1 MSKAIYGADSTLHNS
16 SLGSVYIFLDIGL
29 FRNLQD
35 WAETATIRVRAGVR
49 VEQVTGVDRAT

>member
-35 WAETATIRVRAGVR
+35 WAETATIRVRVGAR
-49 VEQVTGVDRAT
+49 AEQVTGVE

>member
-35 WAETATIRVRAGVR
+35 WAETATIRARVGVR
-49 VEQVTGVDRAT
+49 VEQVTGAE

>member
-35 WAETATIRVRAGVR
+35 WAETATKRARAGAR